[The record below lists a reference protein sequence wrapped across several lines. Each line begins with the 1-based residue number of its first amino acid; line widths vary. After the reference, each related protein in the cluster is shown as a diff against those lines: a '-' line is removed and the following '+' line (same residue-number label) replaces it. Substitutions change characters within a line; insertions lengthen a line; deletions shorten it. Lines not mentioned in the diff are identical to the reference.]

1 MLLSIELE
9 KFTKQRALGWRKE
22 TQPTL
27 SIELEKFTKQNRLM
41 VFGGVV
47 REKSPAVER
56 GTNR

>member
-1 MLLSIELE
+1 ML
-9 KFTKQRALGWRKE
+9 
-22 TQPTL
+22 L

-41 VFGGVV
+41 VFGAIV